1 MKCKYVIIGNSS
13 SGIGATEAIRSAD
26 KEGSLA
32 IISDE
37 PIHTYSRALIPYYL
51 KGKID
56 RDKLYFRPLDFY
68 EKKNVKTFLGNKVVD
83 VNTDNK
89 TITLNNGEKI
99 QYEKLLIASGG
110 EPFVPP
116 INGLSNNYY
125 TFTSLEDADKIKE
138 KIQSGDIK
146 EVVVLGG
153 GLIGLLVAEALN
165 YLGMNVTVVELADR
179 ILVRVLDKTAS
190 EIFTKLI
197 EENGITLITGRT
209 ISEVKG
215 ETADASKVE
224 KVILDNG
231 DTLNCDMLVIAIGV
245 KPRVDFLSNTQ
256 IKINRGIVVNNQMK
270 TNIPDVYA
278 CGDCAE
284 IYDFVYETSK
294 LTPIWPAAYIGGMV
308 AGFNMCGIEKE
319 FNTGMN
325 MNSMKFFGLPV
336 MSAGLIERPEDD
348 KYEELI
354 RYEKEN
360 KIYKKII
367 LKDNLIKGLIIVNS
381 IDNIGIIL
389 GLLRNQIDVSSFKDQ
404 LISDDFDLV
413 YFPQELR
420 KDLIIGGLK

>member
-1 MKCKYVIIGNSS
+1 VKCKYVIIGNSS

-197 EENGITLITGRT
+197 EVNGITLITGRT

-245 KPRVDFLSNTQ
+245 RPRVDFLSNTQ

>member
-197 EENGITLITGRT
+197 EVNGITLITGRT

-245 KPRVDFLSNTQ
+245 RPRVDFLSNTQ